1 MPEKFQQIQN
11 WNHFIS
17 SLNLQTNVEDYAS
30 LLSLKV
36 KFNVKK
42 QIAICQSAKNPRST
56 VPDFSPHPQN
66 SIHKILTAIFARSWD
81 FEKTFQ

>member
-36 KFNVKK
+36 KSYVK
-42 QIAICQSAKNPRST
+42 
-56 VPDFSPHPQN
+56 
-66 SIHKILTAIFARSWD
+66 
-81 FEKTFQ
+81 